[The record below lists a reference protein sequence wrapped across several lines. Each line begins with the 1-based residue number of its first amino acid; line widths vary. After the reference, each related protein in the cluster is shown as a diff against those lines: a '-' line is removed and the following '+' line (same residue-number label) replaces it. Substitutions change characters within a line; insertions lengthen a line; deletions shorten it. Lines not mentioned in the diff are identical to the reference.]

1 VTSIVSRT
9 IQSKLDQVAAD
20 ENVRKCLD
28 ALLVF
33 EVDQDD
39 GGIQYKRE
47 YRTILERHAKV
58 SAGEGSIEDRADSAD

>member
-1 VTSIVSRT
+1 MSSIVSRT
-9 IQSKLDQVAAD
+9 IQSKLDQVATD
-20 ENVRKCLD
+20 ESVRRCLD

-47 YRTILERHAKV
+47 YRAILERHANP
-58 SAGEGSIEDRADSAD
+58 SAGGAGLED

>member
-1 VTSIVSRT
+1 MSSLVSRT
-9 IQSKLDQVAAD
+9 IQSKLDQVATD
-20 ENVRKCLD
+20 EDVRRCLD

-47 YRTILERHAKV
+47 YRIILERHSKPTV
-58 SAGEGSIEDRADSAD
+58 GGSGLED

>member
-1 VTSIVSRT
+1 MTSVVSRT
-9 IQSKLDQVAAD
+9 IQAKLDQVAED

-33 EVDQDD
+33 EIDQDD

-58 SAGEGSIEDRADSAD
+58 SAEGAGLEGRTNPTE